1 MYQPDTIGIERCAEG
16 DVMGMPVRGV
26 GFVGVDVAMNRFAV
40 VAVRVGVEVT
50 APPANEQ
57 PYGEEYSQAKRVVTA
72 AR

>member
-1 MYQPDTIGIERCAEG
+1 
-16 DVMGMPVRGV
+16 MGMPVRGV